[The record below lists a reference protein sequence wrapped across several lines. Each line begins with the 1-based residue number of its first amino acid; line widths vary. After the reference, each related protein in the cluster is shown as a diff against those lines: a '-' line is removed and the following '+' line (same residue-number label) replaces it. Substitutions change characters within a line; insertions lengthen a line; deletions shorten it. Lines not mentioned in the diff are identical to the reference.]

1 MYAVQVGPLDHYSVK
16 FGNLEAASIIDRMKG
31 FVCIWGVV
39 GPLLHPTLL
48 RAAPFAPIKFLS
60 RPG

>member
-39 GPLLHPTLL
+39 GT
-48 RAAPFAPIKFLS
+48 ASAPDAFTS
-60 RPG
+60 RPFRPY